1 MFHPSGENKIFTRFV
16 SSILIVLFVTCF
28 FYSCSETPFNEIEGR
43 ILRTQN
49 RRQIP
54 GFLGEIDDLPGP
66 RDRLRLCLAIGNSQD
81 TTLVSDLEPFL
92 TDDSP
97 LVQNAATFALGL
109 LPCRQSQGLLICLLD
124 LSQDREIIRQA
135 ALSLGRIGDRNHI
148 QTIRSRLGNGLSES
162 DFCKSAVYFLQ
173 RGIQDD
179 SLLLTCCQLLSSPD
193 QSARQTAAI
202 ALRRIRQVKEVV
214 PYTSLLLSADDS
226 PDPVVRTTA
235 AYLLRNI
242 SFRGKTDLYHRFLRD
257 SDWRVRH
264 EAALALPFLK
274 NSTSAW
280 VELLDDSS
288 AHVIAAAQQNPPPDL
303 ILNDV
308 VLAKTLHNLNSPFRS
323 VRGSAITFIYSRE
336 DSLLRKIQ
344 DSLVVE
350 PLFLPDMID
359 GFQHRMPSRKI
370 YQAILPLIDHRQKS
384 VSTAAYGFLVGQ
396 LDTLVKKQLLP
407 KNECDRLV
415 RIGLNGEDPVKIY
428 YAAQYVASLKNPDRK
443 YLNPLYQC
451 LKRHEHYSYTES
463 LLIVIRAIESIH
475 PPDATEYLFPLL
487 HCKNRALRQ
496 EASRVLRESYGL
508 SALKSNRYHDP
519 HLYHSLSKLKKY
531 GLNPLVKLTTNRGEI
546 VIRCNGY
553 YAPFTLDAFLSQVES
568 GFYNGMAFH
577 RVVPNFVIQSGDPR
591 GDGWGG
597 PEYYL
602 RTERSPLSFETGA
615 VGMANAGP
623 DTEGSQFFITSA
635 PQYHLD
641 TNYTLFGFVIEGLPV
656 VGMIEKGDQIIS
668 AKVIKDIKLILP
680 Q

>member
-16 SSILIVLFVTCF
+16 SMILIVLFVTCL

-54 GFLGEIDDLPGP
+54 GFLRKIDDLPGP
-66 RDRLRLCLAIGNSQD
+66 RDRLRLCLVIGNSQD
-81 TTLVSDLEPFL
+81 TTLVSDLESFL

-97 LVQNAATFALGL
+97 SVQNAATFALGL
-109 LPCRQSQGLLICLLD
+109 LPCRQSQGLLIRLLE

-162 DFCKSAVYFLQ
+162 DFCKAAVSFLR
-173 RGIQDD
+173 RGIQED
-179 SLLLTCCQLLSSPD
+179 SLLLTLCQLLSSPD

-202 ALRRIRQVKEVV
+202 ALRRIRHGKEIA
-214 PYTSLLLSADDS
+214 PYTGLLLSADDS
-226 PDPVVRTTA
+226 PDPVVRTTT

-242 SFRGKTDLYHRFLRD
+242 SFRGKSDLYRRFLRD
-257 SDWRVRH
+257 PDWRVRY

-274 NSTSAW
+274 NSTSPW

-288 AHVIAAAQQNPPPDL
+288 AHVLAAAQQNPPPDL
-303 ILNDV
+303 LLNSA
-308 VLAKTLHNLNSPFRS
+308 VLSKILHNLNSPFMS

-350 PLFLPDMID
+350 SLFLPDMVA
-359 GFQHRMPSRKI
+359 GFRSRPPSQKI
-370 YQAILPLIDHRQKS
+370 YQTVFPLINHRQKS
-384 VSTAAYGFLVGQ
+384 VSSAAYGFLVRQ
-396 LDTLVKKQLLP
+396 LDPLLKNQLLL
-407 KNECDRLV
+407 NSTGDQL
-415 RIGLNGEDPVKIY
+415 IISGLTSADPVKIY
-428 YAAQYVASLKNPDRK
+428 LAAQYISSTSPDSIF
-443 YLNPLYQC
+443 LPHLYNC
-451 LKRHEHYSYTES
+451 LEKRNRYRYTES
-463 LLIVIRAIESIH
+463 LLMVIRAIESIH
-475 PPDATEYLFPLL
+475 PPDANEYLFPLL

-519 HLYHSLSKLKKY
+519 HLYYSLSKLQRY

-656 VGMIEKGDQIIS
+656 VGIIEKGDKIIS